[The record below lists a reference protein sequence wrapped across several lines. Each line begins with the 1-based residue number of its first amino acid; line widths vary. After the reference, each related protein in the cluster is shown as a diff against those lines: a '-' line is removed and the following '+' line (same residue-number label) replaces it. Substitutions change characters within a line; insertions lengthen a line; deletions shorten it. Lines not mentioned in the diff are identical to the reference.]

1 MSSRKKTAPPA
12 FRAVFAYVGR
22 RWRDHRVLFAAT
34 AGAMLLA
41 TLTDVFMPVYAGD
54 LINAVATRSPASL
67 HAALKALAV
76 IAALGVVQTAFRFVG
91 FSAVV
96 RLTIVMMGEMARES
110 FFRVQRFASDWHA
123 NNFAGAIVRKIT
135 RGIWAVDLLNDTILL
150 ALLPA
155 FAVLLGTSIMLGL
168 RAPAL
173 GLLIGGGALLYVG
186 ATAIFQIKF
195 VVPSAQLSNRL
206 DTAIGATLA
215 DAISCNAVV
224 KGFAAEA
231 REDANL
237 ARVLA
242 KWERRTNRFWMRGT
256 FVGTGQS
263 TSLTVLRVAIIG
275 LALWLWWAGRATP
288 GEVATVITAYLI
300 VLGYLRDVGYHI
312 ANVQRSVNEMEDMV
326 RLEEQAIGVV
336 DQPGALPA
344 AIVEG
349 GIVFDRVGF
358 AYGDHARPLFA
369 DFSVT
374 IAPGERVGLVGHSG
388 SGKTTFVKLIQ
399 RLHDVTAGRI
409 LVDGQDIAGV
419 TQESLRGAI
428 AVVAQEPIL
437 FHRTLAENIAYAR
450 PDATQADIETA
461 ALLANA
467 HDFIVGLPAG
477 YRTLVGERGVKLSGG
492 ERQRVAI
499 ARAFLADAPIL
510 ILDEATASLDSESE
524 ALIQQAVERLMTGRT
539 VIVVAHRLSTV
550 RALDRILVFDQGSIV
565 EQGTHKTLIA
575 RTGGIYRRLFER
587 QALGL
592 MTTQQGMDQT

>member
-1 MSSRKKTAPPA
+1 MFSRKKTAPPA
-12 FRAVFAYVGR
+12 FRAVFAFVGR
-22 RWRDHRVLFAAT
+22 RWRGHHVLFAAT

-155 FAVLLGTSIMLGL
+155 FAVLLGTSVMLGL

-173 GLLIGGGALLYVG
+173 GLLIGGGAFLYVG

-195 VVPSAQLSNRL
+195 VVPAAQLSNRL
-206 DTAIGATLA
+206 DTAMGATLA

-237 ARVLA
+237 A
-242 KWERRTNRFWMRGT
+242 
-256 FVGTGQS
+256 
-263 TSLTVLRVAIIG
+263 
-275 LALWLWWAGRATP
+275 RATP

-326 RLEEQAIGVV
+326 RLEEQAMGVV
-336 DQPGALPA
+336 DRPGALPA

-374 IAPGERVGLVGHSG
+374 VAPGERVGLVGHSG

-467 HDFIVGLPAG
+467 HDFIARLPAG

-592 MTTQQGMDQT
+592 MTTQQGMDPT